1 MRPGR
6 YIVLSIFSLISLVF
20 VFSALAGFEI
30 HPCYVFN
37 NMYGTVGTRLDASVS
52 SGCLICHM
60 VESNPYGSDIYVYL
74 RECFETS
81 ICDEATIE
89 GAIRNVEPF
98 DSDGD
103 GYDNITEINNLTFPS
118 DPSDYPV
125 YASQWAKSYG
135 GSDFEN
141 ALSIQQTSDGGYIVA
156 GSTDSFG
163 AGNGDAWVLKLDETG
178 DVLWQKTYGGT
189 NHDYT
194 QSIQQTSDGGYIVAG
209 STYSFGA
216 GNGDIWVLKLDETG
230 NVLWQKT
237 YGGTNQD
244 YTQSIQQT
252 SDGGY
257 IAAGVTYSFGSGD
270 RDTWVL
276 KLDDT
281 GDVQWQ
287 KTYGGTNFDLANSIQ
302 QTSDGGYI
310 VAGSTYSFG
319 ADGDAWVLKL
329 DDTGDV
335 QWQKTYG
342 GANSDV
348 ANSIQQTSD
357 GGYIVAGSTYSFGAG
372 NGDIWVLKLDET
384 GNVLWQ
390 KTYGGAN
397 YDMAKSIQQTL
408 DGGYIAAGYTE
419 SFGAGYDD
427 AWVLKLDETGNVLW
441 QKTYGGTQ
449 DEEAKFIQQTSDG
462 GYIVA
467 GWIFSFFNT
476 IYESDFWVL
485 KLDSNGGIPD
495 CSIIGTSNAIV
506 NDVSSAVNDTTV
518 TGIDTNVSPQT
529 SSAVTTDTNATV
541 KDTCS
546 PPTIGYSPT
555 SFSFTATQ
563 GGLSPSNQSLNI
575 WNEGGETLSWNVSN
589 NATSWLSLNPTSG
602 TDTRTVI
609 LSVNIAGLTAGTYN
623 ATITITATDATNLP
637 LSVPVALTINAS
649 PTPIIDKI
657 LGVKEPGGIIRII
670 GQNFGET
677 QGNSEVHIGPKF
689 YGPGHSKI
697 KLWTDTKIK
706 VKLPNYKCEWFNGQD
721 FRYRKI
727 WVTVD
732 GIDSNKKKIKVLK
745 PDTCP

>member
-237 YGGTNQD
+237 YGG
-244 YTQSIQQT
+244 
-252 SDGGY
+252 
-257 IAAGVTYSFGSGD
+257 
-270 RDTWVL
+270 
-276 KLDDT
+276 
-281 GDVQWQ
+281 
-287 KTYGGTNFDLANSIQ
+287 
-302 QTSDGGYI
+302 
-310 VAGSTYSFG
+310 
-319 ADGDAWVLKL
+319 
-329 DDTGDV
+329 
-335 QWQKTYG
+335 
-342 GANSDV
+342 
-348 ANSIQQTSD
+348 
-357 GGYIVAGSTYSFGAG
+357 
-372 NGDIWVLKLDET
+372 
-384 GNVLWQ
+384 
-390 KTYGGAN
+390 AN

-518 TGIDTNVSPQT
+518 TGIDTNVSLQT

-623 ATITITATDATNLP
+623 ATITITATDATNSP

-706 VKLPNYKCEWFNGQD
+706 VKLPNYKCECFNGQD